1 MQPDAPIQ
9 LVGIPFD
16 AKSSFA
22 SGPAAAPG
30 LIREELFS
38 PAYNPYSES
47 TINVLSAPNFRDAG
61 DVEVPNYESIG
72 PTAEA
77 LLHNG
82 RCLFLGGDHSIS
94 FPLVRAAH
102 RAFGPFHILHFDAHG
117 DLYDVL
123 GGDKFSHACP
133 FARIMEAGL
142 ALSLTQV
149 GIRTMTTH
157 QQEQA
162 KRFGVRV
169 FEMRAVGTFDPT
181 ALEGPLYISL
191 DLDVLDPAFAPGLSH
206 REPGGVSTRQLI
218 AWIQQIRQPIV
229 SVDLVEYNPLRD
241 FSNTTATVCAK
252 LVKELLDAM
261 LRNKLPSSNSE

>member
-22 SGPAAAPG
+22 SGPAGAPG
-30 LIREELFS
+30 KIREELFS

-47 TINVLSAPNFRDAG
+47 VTDVLSPAFFRDAG
-61 DVEVPNYESIG
+61 DVGVTDYESIG
-72 PTAEA
+72 PAAEA

-94 FPLVRAAH
+94 FPLVRAAN
-102 RAFGPFHILHFDAHG
+102 RAFGRFHILHFDAHG

-149 GIRTMTTH
+149 GIRTMTSH
-157 QQEQA
+157 QLEQA
-162 KRFGVRV
+162 ERFGVQV
-169 FEMRAVGTFDPT
+169 YTMREIESFDP
-181 ALEGPLYISL
+181 AGLEGPLYISL

-218 AWIQQIRQPIV
+218 SWIQQIRQPIV
-229 SVDLVEYNPLRD
+229 CVDLVEYNPLRD
-241 FSNTTATVCAK
+241 FGNTTATVCAK
-252 LVKELLDAM
+252 LVKELLDVM
-261 LRNKLPSSNSE
+261 LKNKLPATMSE